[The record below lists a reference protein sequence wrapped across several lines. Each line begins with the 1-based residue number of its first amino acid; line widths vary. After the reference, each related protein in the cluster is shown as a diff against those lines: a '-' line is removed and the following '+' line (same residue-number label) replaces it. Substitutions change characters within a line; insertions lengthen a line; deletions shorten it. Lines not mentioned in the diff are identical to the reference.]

1 MIVMVLALACADMMA
16 FKAIIAR
23 SRTTLV
29 RQRPLCAYPTH
40 AQYIN
45 QGDPQDAKSFIC
57 RD

>member
-1 MIVMVLALACADMMA
+1 MVLALACADMMA

-23 SRTTLV
+23 SRTTPV
-29 RQRPLCAYPTH
+29 RQRPLCEYPTH

-45 QGDPQDAKSFIC
+45 QGYPQDAKSFVC